1 MLVTH
6 LCVGVIIIPILE
18 GVRKHT
24 IYINTIYIK
33 AFQRN
38 LEGFF
43 YLKTKTEKQIVMKN
57 LKQHQ
62 VHFCYRPVNYF
73 MWMCWCMQKHE
84 RCCFRFNF

>member
-18 GVRKHT
+18 GVREHT

-43 YLKTKTEKQIVMKN
+43 LFKNKNRKTNCNEKFKTTSSSFLLSSGKLFYVDVLVYAKT
-57 LKQHQ
+57 
-62 VHFCYRPVNYF
+62 
-73 MWMCWCMQKHE
+73 
-84 RCCFRFNF
+84 